1 MLSCRRRQLRH
12 LLSDTL
18 VALAVILMHGTV
30 IMCQGMAFSVA
41 MNSKRSSAL
50 VALLIAS
57 NFVEIKGVVETDCL
71 PSLHPVHLG
80 CVQLTGCCYDPS
92 FVQAVE

>member
-1 MLSCRRRQLRH
+1 MFCNRRQLRH
-12 LLSDTL
+12 LVSDSL
-18 VALAVILMHGTV
+18 VALVIVVMHGTI

-57 NFVEIKGVVETDCL
+57 NFVEIKGMLKQDVTLRLWKIGRVKCRSCQD
-71 PSLHPVHLG
+71 
-80 CVQLTGCCYDPS
+80 
-92 FVQAVE
+92 A

>member
-1 MLSCRRRQLRH
+1 MAVRCNRRQLRH
-12 LLSDTL
+12 LISDSL
-18 VALAVILMHGTV
+18 VALAIVVMHGTI

-57 NFVEIKGVVETDCL
+57 NFVEIKGMVGPPPCNLLRGAYLLDADSMSITW
-71 PSLHPVHLG
+71 
-80 CVQLTGCCYDPS
+80 
-92 FVQAVE
+92 